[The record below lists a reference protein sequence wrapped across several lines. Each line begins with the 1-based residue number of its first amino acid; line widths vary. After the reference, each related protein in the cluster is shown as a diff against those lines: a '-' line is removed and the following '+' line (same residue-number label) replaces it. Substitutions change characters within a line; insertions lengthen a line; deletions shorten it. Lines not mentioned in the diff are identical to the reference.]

1 MHSCDGVCVSI
12 QNIYIQA
19 GRASV
24 AAKKRMRHEMELP
37 EAGEVQRR
45 AAPEQVAKA
54 ATFMARV
61 RTSLRDRQAAG
72 EKLIAEEERI
82 VEQSDQPLVVKAKA
96 MPVTQKKQLQVKAKA
111 MPKTTKRPVNKI
123 KLPDEKLDEK
133 IDDIQEVETIGAYE
147 DENELPPEMTL
158 EEWEFS
164 PIRYDDESPPPAWY
178 EGDGEDD
185 EEPPPPW
192 DEATG
197 EEAKTT
203 LELLNTGIRSP
214 REVLRQAD
222 AEEEKSAEE
231 LLEMEKE
238 HWIVQ
243 KSLKKN
249 ELLLELA
256 KLKYGME

>member
-37 EAGEVQRR
+37 EAGEVQRL

-61 RTSLRDRQAAG
+61 RTRLRDRLAAG

-147 DENELPPEMTL
+147 DEN
-158 EEWEFS
+158 
-164 PIRYDDESPPPAWY
+164 
-178 EGDGEDD
+178 
-185 EEPPPPW
+185 
-192 DEATG
+192 
-197 EEAKTT
+197 
-203 LELLNTGIRSP
+203 
-214 REVLRQAD
+214 
-222 AEEEKSAEE
+222 
-231 LLEMEKE
+231 
-238 HWIVQ
+238 
-243 KSLKKN
+243 
-249 ELLLELA
+249 
-256 KLKYGME
+256 